1 MSPRPSHSHRRQRLI
16 WSLCAALAAATSAP
30 AAARADALPFDEDT
44 QKGANGATVIHGLDR
59 YPDRVIILY
68 PAGCVSD
75 YGDEPQPTARLGDGD
90 YDYAIVREGAAI
102 AGADYG
108 APNCTMGAYYALPAA
123 AFPALGGRIPA
134 LDRLTLGEVEALLEA
149 RAQGI
154 LSAGRGPAPWAELDS
169 NDRRSS
175 FLEHVRA
182 ELTPTTFRL
191 IADHTEWSHQE
202 RPPIEEPERP
212 RRPQDPAR
220 GPDHEPQLKPEPG
233 PEPEPRPEPKP
244 TAEQPLASA
253 HTAHTDA
260 PSTALTP
267 TDPPARRG
275 LHPRLLLLL
284 LPIALTLLALL
295 LRARRRRA

>member
-1 MSPRPSHSHRRQRLI
+1 MSQKPSHSHRPVSLI
-16 WSLCAALAAATSAP
+16 WALCAALAAAAP
-30 AAARADALPFDEDT
+30 TAALADALPFDEDT

-59 YPDRVIILY
+59 HPDRVIILY

-75 YGDEPQPTARLGDGD
+75 YGDDPQPTSRLGDGD

-108 APNCTMGAYYALPAA
+108 SPNCTMGAYYALPAA
-123 AFPALGGRIPA
+123 AFPVLGGRIPA

-169 NDRRSS
+169 HDRRSS

-202 RPPIEEPERP
+202 RPAIEEPERP
-212 RRPQDPAR
+212 RRPQDPALD
-220 GPDHEPQLKPEPG
+220 PAHEPQLKPTPQ
-233 PEPEPRPEPKP
+233 PEP
-244 TAEQPLASA
+244 TAEQPPASAHTA

-260 PSTALTP
+260 PATALTP

-275 LHPRLLLLL
+275 LHPLFLLL